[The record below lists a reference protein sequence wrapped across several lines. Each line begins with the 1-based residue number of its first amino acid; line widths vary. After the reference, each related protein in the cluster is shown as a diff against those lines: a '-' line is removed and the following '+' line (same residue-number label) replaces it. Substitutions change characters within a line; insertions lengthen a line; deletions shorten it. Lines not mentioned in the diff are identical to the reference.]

1 MKFYVAPLEG
11 VTGYIYRNALE
22 KYFPGADRY
31 FTPFI
36 VPDQKHPLRK
46 KELRDILPENNHV
59 KDLIPQILTNDADR
73 FHEAAQELQSYGYQE
88 VNLNLGCPSGT
99 VTARKKGAGFLAYPE
114 ELDRFLD
121 RIFSENDVK
130 ISLKTRIGMKEP
142 EEGFR
147 LLEIYNQYPL
157 SELIIHPRTR
167 EEFYKG
173 EPHLELYAQL
183 AQASYAPV
191 CYNGNLLT
199 ARDYE
204 AFHSAY
210 PNTERMMLG
219 RGVIADPGLIGRIRS
234 KYESAKSVNVR
245 DVCKKEQSDTAQDQ
259 KKEQERLNKRQNEEA
274 IQNNNDL
281 HDSTGRDLAAEK
293 KLLCEFHADIFA
305 QYREIFGEDR
315 NAVFHMKELWSY
327 MLQNFEHSEKI
338 GKKIRKAS
346 KVSEY
351 ICEVDRLFRECD
363 LRADG
368 PEAQGLTMF

>member
-1 MKFYVAPLEG
+1 MKFYIAPLEG

-22 KYFPGADRY
+22 KYFPGADCY

-59 KDLIPQILTNDADR
+59 KNLVPQILTNDADR
-73 FHEAAQELQSYGYQE
+73 FHEAVQELQSYGYRE

-121 RIFSENDVK
+121 RIFSENEVR
-130 ISLKTRIGMKEP
+130 ISLKTRIGMKDP

-173 EPHLELYAQL
+173 EPHLDIYAQL
-183 AQASYAPV
+183 AQASHAPV

-204 AFHSAY
+204 AFHAAF
-210 PNTERMMLG
+210 PDTERVMLG
-219 RGVIADPGLIGRIRS
+219 RGVIADPGLIRRLKNVDENAGKMNGR
-234 KYESAKSVNVR
+234 SACEKI
-245 DVCKKEQSDTAQDQ
+245 QSETAQGRER
-259 KKEQERLNKRQNEEA
+259 EQQYLNKQQNEM
-274 IQNNNDL
+274 DL
-281 HDSTGRDLAAEK
+281 PGTADRDLASEK
-293 KLLCEFHADIFA
+293 KILREFHAEIFA

-351 ICEVDRLFRECD
+351 LCEVDRLFRECD
-363 LRADG
+363 LRVEG
-368 PEAQGLTMF
+368 PEARGLTAV